1 MINGVQTKKLKV
13 IPDNRGLLM
22 EMMRSDDPF
31 FQKFG
36 QVYLSVVKPGY
47 AKAWHYHKIQTD
59 HFVIVAGNAKVALY
73 DGRKDSPTYKEI
85 NDFEIGEKNPTLIV
99 IPNGVYHGYTALGNE
114 PAYLVN
120 TPTEPYNYKTPDEH
134 RASFDDPKI
143 GYDWGVSEGD
153 RVA

>member
-1 MINGVQTKKLKV
+1 MISGVQTKKLKV
-13 IPDNRGLLM
+13 IPDQRGLLM

-36 QVYLSVVKPGY
+36 QVYLSVCKPGY

-59 HFVIVAGNAKVALY
+59 HFVIVKGNARVALY
-73 DGRKDSPTYKEI
+73 DGREDSPTRGET
-85 NDFEIGEKNPTLIV
+85 NDFEIGEKNSMLIL
-99 IPNGVYHGYTALGNE
+99 IPPGVYHGYTALGDE

-120 TPTEPYNYKTPDEH
+120 TPTEPYNYKTPDEF

-143 GYDWGVSEGD
+143 GYDWGVTDGD
-153 RVA
+153 RV

>member
-1 MINGVQTKKLKV
+1 MIHGVQTKKLKV

-31 FQKFG
+31 FQQFG

-47 AKAWHYHKIQTD
+47 AKAWHYHKVQTD
-59 HFVIVAGNAKVALY
+59 HFVIVKGNAKVALY

-85 NDFEIGEKNPTLIV
+85 NDFEIGEKNPALIV

-120 TPTEPYNYKTPDEH
+120 TPTEPYNYQEPDEQ
-134 RASFDDPKI
+134 RASFDDPTI
-143 GYDWGVSEGD
+143 GYNWGVLDGD
-153 RVA
+153 HV